1 LSAQVE
7 KAEVVEALRE
17 RLGRANIA
25 ILAEQKGLTVAQA
38 TKLRRRMRELSG
50 EYKIAKNTLARRAIG
65 GGAHAPL
72 SPLLKGPTALVL
84 GYEDPVAIA
93 KEIVAYAALNSQQIT
108 IRGAVLDGQLFRR
121 EEVEQLAKLE
131 SKEQLRAKLLGVLNA
146 PAGQLVRLLNE
157 PGAQLARV
165 LAARE
170 EGAPQDAGAA
180 VVKDTG
186 GQDAEAKDAGTEPA
200 AGPATE

>member
-25 ILAEQKGLTVAQA
+25 ILAEQRGLTVAQV
-38 TKLRRRMRELSG
+38 TKLRRRMRELAG

-65 GGAHAPL
+65 DGAHAPL
-72 SPLLKGPTALVL
+72 APLLKGPTALVL
-84 GYEDPVAIA
+84 GYADPVAIA

-131 SKEQLRAKLLGVLNA
+131 GRDQLRAKLLGVLSA

-170 EGAPQDAGAA
+170 EGAPKDAAA
-180 VVKDTG
+180 KDG
-186 GQDAEAKDAGTEPA
+186 GPKEGPATDAGTEPA
-200 AGPATE
+200 TGPAAE

>member
-1 LSAQVE
+1 MSAQVE

-25 ILAEQKGLTVAQA
+25 ILAEQRGLTVAQV
-38 TKLRRRMRELSG
+38 TKLRRRMRELAG

-65 GGAHAPL
+65 DGAHAPL
-72 SPLLKGPTALVL
+72 APLLKGPTALVL
-84 GYEDPVAIA
+84 GYADPVAIA

-131 SKEQLRAKLLGVLNA
+131 GRDQLRAKLLGVLSA

-170 EGAPQDAGAA
+170 EGAPKDAAA
-180 VVKDTG
+180 KDG
-186 GQDAEAKDAGTEPA
+186 GPKEGPATDAGTEPA
-200 AGPATE
+200 TGPAAE